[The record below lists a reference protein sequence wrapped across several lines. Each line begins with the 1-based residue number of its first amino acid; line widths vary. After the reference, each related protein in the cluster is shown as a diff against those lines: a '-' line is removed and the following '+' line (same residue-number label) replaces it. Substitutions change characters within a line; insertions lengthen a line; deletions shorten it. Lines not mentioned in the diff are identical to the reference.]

1 MKTYIYFIAILL
13 SLFSFSFHPFQQN
26 ELKISNLFSDHMVL
40 QQKQEVN
47 LWGKYTPG
55 QELTISSSWG
65 IETSTTSDTN
75 GNWKS
80 KLTTPEAGGPY
91 SIQIVAKDTIITMED
106 VMIGEVWLASG
117 QSNMEMPL
125 KGWPPN
131 DTIKNSSQ
139 EIIEANYSD
148 IRMFTAV
155 RNLSRNP
162 MKSITGEWNSVSSET
177 AGDMSATAYF
187 FAKRLHQELNVPIGI
202 IHSSWGGTA
211 AEAWT
216 SNEKLRKLGDFN
228 EMIDD
233 LENPE
238 MQHTIENWFQ
248 HRDTQEIPITDEQWQ
263 NINFS
268 DLAATEQLFDDSQWD
283 TIELPGRYD
292 QFNSVE
298 FDGAI
303 WLRKKFTIQDV
314 TSDYVLKIAAI
325 DDMDATYV
333 NGKKIG
339 GLAGK
344 GFWNVAREMVIPK
357 SLLKKGSNTIA
368 IRAIDTGGP
377 GEINGP
383 MTLSNNNGDSISIDG
398 NWKFQLVSEVVNGK
412 FYIYDLHTDMS
423 KRPDMLQLH
432 PNLPTVLF
440 NAMINPLVNYTINGA
455 IWYQGE
461 ANVGRDEQYK
471 RLFPAMI
478 EDWREQWGYNF
489 PFYFVQI
496 APFIYNPNPDEQVS
510 QKLRDAQRYSL
521 KTPKTGMVV
530 TLDIG
535 NSKNIHPANKQDVGE
550 RLARLALANDY
561 DKDIVPCG
569 PLYKQLEKSGN
580 KMTIKFDYVGSG
592 LVSSDS
598 GLTGFEIAGADK
610 VYVPAIAKIK
620 GTTVEV
626 WHSSVATP
634 LYVRYAWRDDSI
646 ASLFNL
652 EGLPASSFTSDEM

>member
-1 MKTYIYFIAILL
+1 MKPYIYFIAIAL
-13 SLFSFSFHPFQQN
+13 SLFTFSFQLFQEN
-26 ELKISNLFSDHMVL
+26 ELKISDLFSDHMVL
-40 QQKQEVN
+40 PQKQVVNFWGEYMPENEVI
-47 LWGKYTPG
+47 
-55 QELTISSSWG
+55 ISSSWG
-65 IETSTTSDTN
+65 MKISTTSDSN
-75 GNWKS
+75 GDWKT

-91 SIQIVAKDTIITMED
+91 SIQIIAKDTTITIMD

-131 DTIKNSSQ
+131 DPISNSSQ
-139 EIIEANYSD
+139 EISEANYSD
-148 IRMFTAV
+148 VRMFTAV
-155 RNLSRNP
+155 RNLSHNP
-162 MKSITGEWNSVSSET
+162 IESITGEWNSVSSET
-177 AGDMSATAYF
+177 AGNMSATAYF
-187 FAKRLHQELNVPIGI
+187 FARRLHQELNVPIGI

-216 SNEKLRKLGDFN
+216 SKVKLRRLGDFD
-228 EMIDD
+228 EMIDNM
-233 LENPE
+233 ENPE
-238 MQHTIENWFQ
+238 IQNVTENWFQ
-248 HRDTQEIPITDEQWQ
+248 HSETQEIPITDKQWQ
-263 NINFS
+263 GINFS
-268 DLAATEQLFDDSQWD
+268 DLEATELHFDDSQWD

-292 QFNSVE
+292 QINEGE

-303 WLRKKFTIQDV
+303 WLRKKFNIQNV
-314 TSDYVLKIAAI
+314 SSDYVLQIAAI
-325 DDMDATYV
+325 DDMDATYI
-333 NGKKIG
+333 NGQKIG
-339 GLAGK
+339 GLAGA
-344 GFWNVAREMVIPK
+344 GYHTAAREMAIPK
-357 SLLKKGSNTIA
+357 SLLNKGSNIIA

-377 GEINGP
+377 GSISGP
-383 MTLSNNNGDSISIDG
+383 MTISNIKGDTISIEG
-398 NWKFQLVSEVVNGK
+398 SWNTHLVAEIFRSK
-412 FYIYDLHTDMS
+412 FYAYDLNVNIS
-423 KRPDMLQLH
+423 ERPEIFQFH
-432 PNLPTVLF
+432 PNLPSVLF

-478 EDWREQWGYNF
+478 EDWREQWGNNF

-496 APFIYNPNPDEQVS
+496 APYIYNPNPDEQVS

-561 DKDIVPCG
+561 EKDIIPSG
-569 PLYKQLEKSGN
+569 PLYKRLEKSGS
-580 KMTIKFDYVGSG
+580 KLIIKFDHVGSG

-598 GLTGFEIAGADK
+598 GLTGFEIAGVNK
-610 VYVPAIAKIK
+610 VYVPANATIK
-620 GTTVEV
+620 GNTVEV
-626 WHSSVATP
+626 WNPSLVAP

-652 EGLPASSFTSDEM
+652 EGLPASSFTSDEI